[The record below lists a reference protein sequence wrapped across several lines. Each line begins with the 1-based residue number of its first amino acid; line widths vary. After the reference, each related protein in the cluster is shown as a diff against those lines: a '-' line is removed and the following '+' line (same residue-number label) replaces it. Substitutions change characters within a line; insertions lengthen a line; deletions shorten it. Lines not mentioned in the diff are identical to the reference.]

1 MSDIL
6 FSGPICLCDIYE
18 GLAFLIPQSPTG
30 RSLGLCEQQEAGLTT
45 LGCYSLSSP
54 GGQLAWFPGDGIA
67 LQI

>member
-1 MSDIL
+1 MTFCFL
-6 FSGPICLCDIYE
+6 GPFVSVTSMRDLH
-18 GLAFLIPQSPTG
+18 SPFPSPPIG

-54 GGQLAWFPGDGIA
+54 GGQLVWFPGDGIV